1 MVYKLRMWTIGTI
14 GVLALSKSN
23 SKVDS
28 TSYYRESIPC
38 INNNKMKLRFV
49 TYYPLYVDSLRI
61 GVRNLTRQYYH
72 LSRLLLQFLSYKFH
86 LLYDQLTYSNSK
98 EHMSNFHKRKCY
110 DYSLLDHTSFRSP
123 QGKHC
128 LNPMRYHGAS
138 SENTYCY
145 QPLPI
150 VTQSIGIYD
159 HLRISPIGQSLLLT
173 LV

>member
-1 MVYKLRMWTIGTI
+1 MHKSDPRSNSTLITSVIMVYKLRMWTIGTI

-49 TYYPLYVDSLRI
+49 TYYPLHADSLQI

-72 LSRLLLQFLSYKFH
+72 LSRLLLQSLSYKFH
-86 LLYDQLTYSNSK
+86 LLYDQLAYSNSK

-110 DYSLLDHTSFRSP
+110 NYSISDHTSFRSP
-123 QGKHC
+123 QGKHY
-128 LNPMRYHGAS
+128 LNPMRYHDAFF
-138 SENTYCY
+138 ENA
-145 QPLPI
+145 
-150 VTQSIGIYD
+150 
-159 HLRISPIGQSLLLT
+159 R
-173 LV
+173 